1 VSGHRL
7 VVHDGEP
14 GLVLT
19 VLPGVGYT
27 ARGPVLARPATA
39 LRAAGWTTRT
49 VVWDGRPD
57 FDVARRVY
65 TDALRH
71 GVAAAPGAVHLVLA
85 KSLGTLA
92 LPVAVELGLAGA
104 WLTPLL
110 TTDRA
115 PEVRAAAADLGASGV
130 PALLAGG
137 TADKLWDSALA
148 AASGARVLG
157 VDGGDHSLE
166 IDGDP
171 ARTARVLDDVTAA
184 VVDLAVA
191 AARGGRA
198 GDPPGP

>member
-1 VSGHRL
+1 MTSHR
-7 VVHDGEP
+7 VVVDDGEP

-27 ARGPVLARPATA
+27 AEGPVLARPSAA
-39 LRAAGWTTRT
+39 LRSGGWTVRT

-65 TDALRH
+65 ADVVRD
-71 GVAAAPGAVHLVLA
+71 GVASAPAAVHLVLA

-115 PEVRAAAADLGASGV
+115 PEVRAAAVGLGASGV
-130 PALLAGG
+130 PALLVGG
-137 TADKLWDSALA
+137 TADGLWDGGLA
-148 AASGARVLG
+148 AASGARVLE
-157 VDGGDHSLE
+157 VEGGDHSLE
-166 IDGDP
+166 VDGDP
-171 ARTARVLDDVTAA
+171 ARTAAALDAVTAA
-184 VVDLAVA
+184 VVDLAAAVA
-191 AARGGRA
+191 AARA
-198 GDPPGP
+198 

>member
-1 VSGHRL
+1 MSSHRL
-7 VVHDGEP
+7 VEDDGDP
-14 GLVLT
+14 GLVLR

-27 ARGPVLARPATA
+27 AEGPVLARPAEA
-39 LRAAGWTTRT
+39 LRAVGWTVRT

-65 TDALRH
+65 ADVLRD
-71 GVAAAPGAVHLVLA
+71 GVAAAPDATHLVLA

-115 PEVRAAAADLGASGV
+115 PEVRDAAAGLGTSGV
-130 PALLAGG
+130 PALLVGG
-137 TADKLWDSALA
+137 TADGLWDGALA
-148 AASGARVLG
+148 AASGARVLE

-166 IDGDP
+166 VDGDP
-171 ARTARVLDDVTAA
+171 ERAARALDDVTAA
-184 VVDLAVA
+184 VVDLARI
-191 AARGGRA
+191 ARSL
-198 GDPPGP
+198 

>member
-1 VSGHRL
+1 MADFH
-7 VVHDGEP
+7 VVVDDGET

-27 ARGPVLARPATA
+27 AEGPVLARPAAA
-39 LRAAGWTTRT
+39 LRSDGWSVRT

-65 TDALRH
+65 ADVLRD
-71 GVAAAPGAVHLVLA
+71 GVAAAPSAVHLVLA

-92 LPVAVELGLAGA
+92 LPVAVELVLAGA

-110 TTDRA
+110 TTGRT
-115 PEVRAAAADLGASGV
+115 PEVRAAAAGLGASGV

-137 TADKLWDSALA
+137 TADGLWDGALA
-148 AASGARVLG
+148 AASGARVLE

-171 ARTARVLDDVTAA
+171 ERTARALDDVTAA
-184 VVDLAVA
+184 VVDLAG
-191 AARGGRA
+191 AARGE
-198 GDPPGP
+198 

>member
-1 VSGHRL
+1 MAEHR
-7 VVHDGEP
+7 VVVDDGEAER
-14 GLVLT
+14 VLT

-27 ARGPVLARPATA
+27 AEGPVLARPAAA
-39 LRAAGWTTRT
+39 LRAAGWSTRT

-65 TDALRH
+65 ADVLRD
-71 GVAAAPGAVHLVLA
+71 GVAVAADAVHLVLA

-110 TTDRA
+110 ATDRA
-115 PEVRAAAADLGASGV
+115 PEVRAAAARLGAAGT

-137 TADKLWDSALA
+137 TADPLWDSELA
-148 AASGARVLG
+148 ASSGVRVLE

-166 IDGDP
+166 VDDDP
-171 ARTARVLDDVTAA
+171 ARTARALDDVTAA
-184 VVDLAVA
+184 VVDLA
-191 AARGGRA
+191 RRHA
-198 GDPPGP
+198 G

>member
-1 VSGHRL
+1 
-7 VVHDGEP
+7 VVVDDGEA
-14 GLVLT
+14 GRVLT

-27 ARGPVLARPATA
+27 AEGPVLARPAAA
-39 LRAAGWTTRT
+39 LRAAGWTVRT

-57 FDVARRVY
+57 FDGARRVY
-65 TDALRH
+65 ADMVRD

-115 PEVRAAAADLGASGV
+115 PEVRDAAAGLGAARV
-130 PALLAGG
+130 PALLVGG
-137 TADKLWDSALA
+137 TADGLWDGALA
-148 AASGARVLG
+148 AASGARVLE

-171 ARTARVLDDVTAA
+171 ARTARALDDVTAA
-184 VVDLAVA
+184 VVDLAAAVT
-191 AARGGRA
+191 AARN
-198 GDPPGP
+198 

>member
-1 VSGHRL
+1 MSGHRL
-7 VVHDGEP
+7 VVDDGGA

-27 ARGPVLARPATA
+27 AEGPVLARPAAA
-39 LRAAGWTTRT
+39 LRSAGWTVRA

-65 TDALRH
+65 ADVLRD
-71 GVAAAPGAVHLVLA
+71 GVAAAPAAAQLVLA

-92 LPVAVELGLAGA
+92 LPVAVELGLPGA

-115 PEVRAAAADLGASGV
+115 PEVRAAAAGLGVSGV

-137 TADKLWDSALA
+137 TADSLWDSALA
-148 AASGARVLG
+148 AASGARVLE

-166 IDGDP
+166 VDGDP
-171 ARTARVLDDVTAA
+171 ERTAAALDAVTAA
-184 VVDLAVA
+184 VVDLAAA
-191 AARGGRA
+191 AARN
-198 GDPPGP
+198 

>member
-1 VSGHRL
+1 MADFRVL
-7 VVHDGEP
+7 ADDGEA

-27 ARGPVLARPATA
+27 AEGPVLARPSVE
-39 LRAAGWTTRT
+39 LRAVGWTVRT

-65 TDALRH
+65 ADVLRE
-71 GVAAAPGAVHLVLA
+71 GVAAAPDAVHLVLA

-92 LPVAVELGLAGA
+92 LPLAVELGLAGA

-115 PEVRAAAADLGASGV
+115 PEVRHAAAGLGASGV

-137 TADKLWDSALA
+137 TADALWDSALA
-148 AASGARVLG
+148 GASGARVLE

-166 IDGDP
+166 VDGDLG
-171 ARTARVLDDVTAA
+171 RTAATLDAVTAA
-184 VVDLAVA
+184 VVDLAGAVST
-191 AARGGRA
+191 R
-198 GDPPGP
+198 